1 MSQGFL
7 TEEQREQ
14 LERMLGADHNER
26 WQRCARLLLLYDG
39 GQPTRQVARSVGLS
53 RSRTRY
59 WRQQFLARGMAVFPG
74 YAQPAV
80 HETQPAPESRM
91 ESGPAEIAS
100 TPVGEQGGKS
110 PQPETEPSSEGTLAA
125 DAWLLFIQAARALAA
140 PGVLPDD
147 PLAEAGR
154 KVLRYH
160 FGRMLLHE
168 EGTRLGE
175 DIEELHDMRVA
186 TRRMRAAIEVFADA
200 FEPKTI
206 GPHLKGLR
214 QTGRAL
220 GRVRDLDVFLDKAEN
235 YLRAQSPELDP
246 GLQPLLN
253 AWRRER
259 ESSQGGLLAYL
270 EGEKYRSFKLKF
282 HEFVQTP
289 GAGARQPA
297 KNGPAPRLVREIAP
311 ALIYTRLAS
320 VRAFDAILEN
330 ASIEQLHALRIE
342 LKKLRY
348 TVEFFREVLGN
359 TASAVIND
367 IKKLQDHLGDL
378 NDAQVA
384 TELLKDFLTQWDKQQ
399 TSRPL
404 LERQNPQAIMAY
416 LAYQYEQRHHL
427 MRTFQEVW
435 SYFIRPEFR
444 YNLALAVSAL

>member
-7 TEEQREQ
+7 TGEQREQ
-14 LERMLGADHNER
+14 MEPGQTKIAEPRAGEPGAKAPQPGAEPPSEGPSAVD
-26 WQRCARLLLLYDG
+26 ALLLFSEN
-39 GQPTRQVARSVGLS
+39 AR
-53 RSRTRY
+53 
-59 WRQQFLARGMAVFPG
+59 
-74 YAQPAV
+74 
-80 HETQPAPESRM
+80 
-91 ESGPAEIAS
+91 EI
-100 TPVGEQGGKS
+100 
-110 PQPETEPSSEGTLAA
+110 
-125 DAWLLFIQAARALAA
+125 AA

-154 KVLRYH
+154 KVLGYH

-206 GPHLKGLR
+206 RPHLKGLR

-220 GRVRDLDVFLDKAEN
+220 GRVRDLDVFLDKAGN
-235 YLRAQSPELDP
+235 YLRAQPSELDP
-246 GLQPLLN
+246 GLQPLLD

-259 ESSQGGLLAYL
+259 ESSQRRLLAYL

-384 TELLKDFLTQWDKQQ
+384 TELLKDFLTQWDVQQ
-399 TSRPL
+399 TSQPL
-404 LERQNPQAIMAY
+404 LERQSPQAIMAY

-427 MRTFQEVW
+427 MLTFQDAW
-435 SYFIRPEFR
+435 SFLVRPEFR
-444 YNLALAVSAL
+444 HNLALAVSTL